1 MAGSGGVIVMDE
13 TTCMIE
19 ALESAAKFFAD
30 ESCGQCSPCREG
42 TGWVHRIVRRITE
55 GHGSPD
61 DLDHLLAIA
70 GDMEGNTICVFAD
83 AAAWPVQSYIAKFRD
98 EFEEYIRSGRK
109 AGTGRPRM
117 PEVSIDGRK
126 ITVSEG
132 TTVIQAAEKMGI
144 FIPRYCYHPGLS
156 IAGNCRICLVN
167 VEKAPKLQIACNTA
181 VTEGM
186 VVHTTSAE
194 AEEGRRAV
202 LEFLLAN
209 HPLDCP
215 VCDQS
220 GECDLQNFYLNFGLY
235 NPRFRE
241 HKVKKHKAVELGPHV
256 MLDQERCILCSR
268 CVRFT
273 DEITKTGEFGIF
285 NRGDRA
291 ELGLYPGDVLE
302 NPYSANVVDICPV
315 GALTERDFRYKARV
329 WYLSSA
335 PTVCNGCS
343 QGCNI
348 DMHYVLDRPHLN
360 EGARMLR
367 VKPRYNP
374 DVNQW
379 WLCDEGRYGLGW
391 IDQARLGNVR
401 GPGANGEDATWEQA
415 LTAISTAVAELG
427 EEQNG
432 GARIGV
438 IASAQLTNEELFLI
452 RDIFEGKLGA
462 QVTTVVPERPGSS
475 DDFLIKADK
484 NPNTLGATLLGLAG
498 PGALQAAQI
507 VDEAL
512 AGNLDVL
519 WGHGAR
525 PCGSVWGRKDP
536 GSPREGGSR
545 RALGHERERD
555 RTLGPLGA
563 AQRRLCGEG
572 RDLRELSRPRSA
584 HRLRLSAIRKLPGG
598 LACPSGIGREAGH
611 GTRLER
617 AGGDLRWACR
627 EAGAFQ
633 RIEL

>member
-1 MAGSGGVIVMDE
+1 
-13 TTCMIE
+13 
-19 ALESAAKFFAD
+19 
-30 ESCGQCSPCREG
+30 
-42 TGWVHRIVRRITE
+42 
-55 GHGSPD
+55 
-61 DLDHLLAIA
+61 
-70 GDMEGNTICVFAD
+70 
-83 AAAWPVQSYIAKFRD
+83 
-98 EFEEYIRSGRK
+98 
-109 AGTGRPRM
+109 M
-117 PEVSIDGRK
+117 PELSIDGRK
-126 ITVSEG
+126 ITVSED

-156 IAGNCRICLVN
+156 IAGNCRICLVD
-167 VEKAPKLQIACNTA
+167 VEKAPKLQIACNTT

-186 VVHTTSAE
+186 VVHTTSDE

-241 HKVKKHKAVELGPHV
+241 HKVKKQKAVELGPHV

-360 EGARMLR
+360 DGARMAR

-415 LTAISTAVAELG
+415 LTAISTAVAESG
-427 EEQNG
+427 KEQNG
-432 GARIGV
+432 GARTGV

-452 RDIFEGKLGA
+452 RDIFGGKLGA

-498 PGALQAAQI
+498 PGAIEAGQI
-507 VDEAL
+507 VDDAL

-519 WGHGAR
+519 WVMGHDL
-525 PCGSVWGRKDP
+525 VD
-536 GSPREGGSR
+536 
-545 RALGHERERD
+545 LF
-555 RTLGPLGA
+555 
-563 AQRRLCGEG
+563 GEEKIRG
-572 RDLRELSRPRSA
+572 LREKVGLVVLSGTNENATVPWAHWVLPSA
-584 HRLRLSAIRKLPGG
+584 AYVEKDGTFVNCHGRVQRIGCAFPPFENSREDWRVLLELAGKLGMELDWRGPAEIFQG
-598 LACPSGIGREAGH
+598 LARELAPFNGLSYETIGSQGVDVATTEPAP
-611 GTRLER
+611 
-617 AGGDLRWACR
+617 
-627 EAGAFQ
+627 GAKV
-633 RIEL
+633 R